1 MKVRSWRSCSGCCGG
16 GDEGGIGGGWSFG
29 EEEKNEGERRRKGLY
44 RIWICEGDAK
54 NVKERGCL

>member
-1 MKVRSWRSCSGCCGG
+1 MKVRSWRSCSGCCC

-44 RIWICEGDAK
+44 RIWICEGD
-54 NVKERGCL
+54 VKMEKRGVY